1 MDWNFS
7 SEYFKKELYGEEYN
21 CLKLSVVETEKVIN
35 SNLDNENNLE
45 VQNTVPKETGSI
57 NLLIKK
63 TSNGNVYI
71 LGDKTIIDVIV
82 IIISNGNPMTA
93 IMVNALFPLFKPLQL
108 KLDIGNSKVLELFMG
123 KKQIDVPDFGDL
135 SFNDNELNKLCSMEI
150 ENPLIGNNN
159 LIHDENDDENDD
171 KNEYV
176 DESTEEDSAT
186 DESEKSNDV
195 NSDENEINSKFDEL
209 INKLGNCDTNEL
221 LKQLKGIDTNNLG
234 NLLGGLGELGG
245 LNTTEQ
251 NKFFEQ
257 TQPQFNISNLT
268 NSIEN
273 IWNDKYYDDEKFD
286 DFLMDDENKHEQEG
300 KEVWKRVKKLGG
312 LNTTEQNKFFE
323 QTQPQFN
330 ISNLTNNIENIWND
344 KYYDD
349 EKFDDFLMDDENK
362 HEQEGKEVEERVGE
376 EVGDENKEKYD
387 SDDNLTRY
395 LKLSPEEITMEIC
408 LVNLNDYS
416 NVKENI
422 KMLSSREMYNKKI
435 KIFQSTN
442 DENLSQI
449 PQMPQFPK
457 TVETKKW
464 VGKDENGEPCLYYSF
479 GNSKTRRFAYKHL
492 AQLRKILLELVDT
505 IQQM

>member
-1 MDWNFS
+1 M
-7 SEYFKKELYGEEYN
+7 
-21 CLKLSVVETEKVIN
+21 
-35 SNLDNENNLE
+35 
-45 VQNTVPKETGSI
+45 
-57 NLLIKK
+57 
-63 TSNGNVYI
+63 
-71 LGDKTIIDVIV
+71 
-82 IIISNGNPMTA
+82 
-93 IMVNALFPLFKPLQL
+93 
-108 KLDIGNSKVLELFMG
+108 
-123 KKQIDVPDFGDL
+123 
-135 SFNDNELNKLCSMEI
+135 
-150 ENPLIGNNN
+150 
-159 LIHDENDDENDD
+159 
-171 KNEYV
+171 

-268 NSIEN
+268 NS
-273 IWNDKYYDDEKFD
+273 
-286 DFLMDDENKHEQEG
+286 
-300 KEVWKRVKKLGG
+300 
-312 LNTTEQNKFFE
+312 
-323 QTQPQFN
+323 
-330 ISNLTNNIENIWND
+330 IENIWND